1 MSDTISALS
10 SILTIVA
17 ILFGLWYPDIKHA
30 IELKL
35 SKHPEDNELPIKNI
49 RSILS
54 YKAIPLLVINFSAF
68 IIFLP
73 NGISILFD
81 SVKLVLSDIPCTYDS
96 AKMAF
101 IVMLL
106 LLAGLSTILVLDIK
120 ELKKK
125 ILNQT

>member
-35 SKHPEDNELPIKNI
+35 SKHPEDNKLPIKNI
-49 RSILS
+49 RNIMS
-54 YKAIPLLVINFSAF
+54 YKAVPLLVINFIAF

-73 NGISILFD
+73 DGLSILFD
-81 SVKLVLSDIPCTYDS
+81 SAKLVLSDIPCAYDS
-96 AKMAF
+96 TKMAF
-101 IVMLL
+101 IAMLL
-106 LLAGLSTILVLDIK
+106 LLAGLSTILFLDIK

-125 ILNQT
+125 TLNQT

>member
-96 AKMAF
+96 TKMAF

-106 LLAGLSTILVLDIK
+106 LLAGLSTILVIDIK